1 MPVRS
6 NVVHIPGPA
15 QRAGCLLGLA
25 LGDALGFVVEAESPG
40 VARAYVAE
48 LRAGRKHT
56 HWIWFILPQLRGLG
70 RSEMARF
77 YGLDGLDEARGYL
90 AHPLLGPRLRECI
103 EALLIHAD
111 ERSAEEMLGSVDA
124 MKLRSCLT
132 LFEAAGGGDLF
143 SRGLQ
148 LFFNGMGD
156 AKTLSLLS
164 A

>member
-1 MPVRS
+1 MSDAFDLQRFVD
-6 NVVHIPGPA
+6 A
-15 QRAGCLLGLA
+15 QEGVYENA
-25 LGDALGFVVEAESPG
+25 L
-40 VARAYVAE
+40 AE
-48 LRAGRKHT
+48 LRAGRKRT

-77 YGLDGLDEARGYL
+77 YGITGLEEAQAYL
-90 AHPLLGPRLRECI
+90 SHSLLGPRLRKCVES
-103 EALLIHAD
+103 LLLHAGHS
-111 ERSAEEMLGSVDA
+111 SAEDMLGPVDA